1 MDVTLLDALSPDAI
15 ALPLIAALSRTGR
28 PRVHHR
34 LRAERFAT
42 CQGCFECWIAH
53 PGVCK
58 VRDATN
64 DVLKDAAT
72 SSEVIWALR
81 PRFGCWDAASK
92 QALDKFL
99 GLLLPF
105 FEPVEGETHH
115 TARYPTNP
123 RLGVVAVVD
132 EYVHPVDLDRFLRL
146 IARNAL
152 NLHQPSPWVAFVSP
166 DATADELADTI
177 AAARATPLP
186 AFPTLPP
193 FVPPPAVGVPAREDG
208 RPRRALL
215 LVGSAKARGTSV
227 SEAMGQALLDR
238 LAASGWDT
246 ATGHLAE
253 MVKLGRPD
261 VQELS
266 ELLEAVDL
274 CVLATPV
281 YIDCLPALVLA
292 ALDRLGAPEVW
303 ERRPVFVPIVQCGFP
318 ELTHTVLALEVLAAA
333 AEARGLRWGG
343 HLACGA
349 GPALEGRSL
358 AEPNGPATHVVRGLD
373 LAAAALDR
381 GEPVSVEASAEFGVS
396 TMPDWLYR
404 TMGNVGWV
412 ARAWQHGAAFS
423 LGERT
428 LAPS

>member
-1 MDVTLLDALSPDAI
+1 MDVTLLDALSPDPI

-53 PGVCK
+53 PGLCK

-64 DVLKDAAT
+64 DVLKDAVA
-72 SSEVIWALR
+72 SSEVVWALR
-81 PRFGCWDAASK
+81 PRFGCWDASSK

-99 GLLLPF
+99 GLLHPF
-105 FEPVEGETHH
+105 FEPVDGETHH
-115 TARYPTNP
+115 KARYDQNP

-132 EYVHPVDLDRFLRL
+132 EEVSEADRARFLCVV
-146 IARNAL
+146 ARNAL
-152 NLHQPSPWVAFVSP
+152 NLHQPAPWVAFVAP

-177 AAARATPLP
+177 AAARATTLR

-193 FVPPPAVGVPAREDG
+193 FSPPPGVGVLALEG
-208 RPRRALL
+208 ARPRRALL
-215 LVGSAKARGTSV
+215 LVGSAKARGTST
-227 SEAMGQALLDR
+227 SEAIGQALLER
-238 LAASGWDT
+238 LAAFGWDT
-246 ATGHLAE
+246 ATAHLAE
-253 MVKLGRPD
+253 LVKLGRAD
-261 VQELS
+261 VQELQ
-266 ELLEAVDL
+266 ELLESVDL
-274 CVLATPV
+274 CILATPV
-281 YIDCLPALVLA
+281 YVDCLPALVLA
-292 ALDRLGAPEVW
+292 ALDRLGAAEVW
-303 ERRPVFVPIVQCGFP
+303 ERRPVLLPIVQCGFP
-318 ELTHTVLALEVLAAA
+318 ELSHTVLALEVLAAA
-333 AEARGLRWGG
+333 AEARGLSWGG

-358 AEPNGPATHVVRGLD
+358 AEPNGPATHVVHGLD

-381 GEPVSVEASAEFGVS
+381 GEPVPVEATAEFGTS